1 VRTGARGRRPVA
13 LPRSGPGARPRR
25 GTDHACAGAAPKPVL
40 RFEAMVLNLHVLT
53 DAALELDP
61 ADRLE
66 LASALIDS
74 VEGVIDPSWEPA
86 WTDEL
91 RRRSEAADARAVRGA
106 PWAELRSRLL
116 REIAG
121 E

>member
-1 VRTGARGRRPVA
+1 MR
-13 LPRSGPGARPRR
+13 LEL
-25 GTDHACAGAAPKPVL
+25 HA
-40 RFEAMVLNLHVLT
+40 LT

-61 ADRLE
+61 AYRLE

-74 VEGVIDPSWEPA
+74 VEGVVDPSWERA

-91 RRRSEAADARAVRGA
+91 RRRSEAADARTVRDA
-106 PWAELRSRLL
+106 PRAELRARLL